1 MSEGK
6 PGKRHHQGRVAWIA
20 MRKVVERELA
30 EGWSARAVYDRHA
43 AEFEGKLSYP
53 QLVRYVRPLRAK
65 EATPRPVAEKAPLP
79 TRLRRSRRSPIRSR
93 CRSPS
98 SDREV
103 PNDRPKALRRWS
115 SSPSIFF
122 TSTART

>member
-1 MSEGK
+1 
-6 PGKRHHQGRVAWIA
+6 

-65 EATPRPVAEKAPLP
+65 EATPRPVAKKAPTP
-79 TRLRRSRRSPIRSR
+79 APEEPSEPDPKPSPFTF
-93 CRSPS
+93 
-98 SDREV
+98 V
-103 PNDRPKALRRWS
+103 RPRGS
-115 SSPSIFF
+115 Q
-122 TSTART
+122 

>member
-1 MSEGK
+1 LLEDK
-6 PGKRHHQGRVAWIA
+6 PGKRRHHQGRVAWIA

-30 EGWSARAVYDRHA
+30 EGWSVRAVYDRHA

-79 TRLRRSRRSPIRSR
+79 TPA
-93 CRSPS
+93 PDES
-98 SDREV
+98 SEPDPKPLPFTFV
-103 PNDRPKALRRWS
+103 RPRGS
-115 SSPSIFF
+115 Q
-122 TSTART
+122 